1 MPVGTVTV
9 ISKWIIPFSTLPTS
23 PYVLWQSGYLPWK
36 SIPGQ
41 LKLEGWLQSPDS
53 EMLSRHWWSEV
64 VFRNIF
70 LVSWDSV
77 LNSAYLLPSYQKIY
91 HYSQSNFVPE
101 DLFWF
106 TCLNGL
112 SYLVFWICV
121 FPLSLGAQMSKWVY
135 TQEIGN
141 SIYMGMDTCVT
152 GQSTIWRTASHS
164 CASVFK

>member
-9 ISKWIIPFSTLPTS
+9 ISKWIIPYSTLPTS

-36 SIPGQ
+36 SLPGQ

-53 EMLSRHWWSEV
+53 ERLSRHWWSEV

-77 LNSAYLLPSYQKIY
+77 LNSAYLPPSYQKIY
-91 HYSQSNFVPE
+91 HYSQSNFVRE
-101 DLFWF
+101 DLFDLPAWMA
-106 TCLNGL
+106 
-112 SYLVFWICV
+112 YLVLWICI

-141 SIYMGMDTCVT
+141 SIHMGTDTRVT
-152 GQSTIWRTASHS
+152 VQSTVWCTASRS
-164 CASVFK
+164 CASAFK